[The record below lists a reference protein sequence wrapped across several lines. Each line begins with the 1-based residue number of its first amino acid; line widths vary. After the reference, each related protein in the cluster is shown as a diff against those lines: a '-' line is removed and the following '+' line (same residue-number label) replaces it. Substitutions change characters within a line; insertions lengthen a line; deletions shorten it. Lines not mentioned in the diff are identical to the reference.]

1 MRKREAECEQLF
13 QKADYE
19 GEEQA
24 IGAKPQ
30 LHSSQLPAHLAGG
43 N

>member
-1 MRKREAECEQLF
+1 MRKREAECGRFF

-24 IGAKPQ
+24 IGAKPR
-30 LHSSQLPAHLAGG
+30 LHSFQLPAHLAGG